1 MPAKAKWAY
10 FLALLLGVVLLATQL
25 HCCVELNSATAGSH
39 MCPIC
44 SAAGTAIATPSLAV
58 AMVQATNP
66 LELPAEMPKVSVVV
80 LRNIGPRAP
89 PAC

>member
-1 MPAKAKWAY
+1 MPVKAKWVS
-10 FLALLLGVVLLATQL
+10 FLALLLGIVLLATQM

-44 SAAGTAIATPSLAV
+44 SAAGTAIATPSLAISM
-58 AMVQATNP
+58 ARATNP
-66 LELPAEMPKVSVVV
+66 LEMPVEIPKVSVVV

-89 PAC
+89 PTC